1 MKLLR
6 TVNHNLCLTSVLLSM
21 IYCISC
27 NSKNDNTLIST
38 DEYLDYVNYDTT
50 DWCKKC
56 NAQSVLKKDILFNFD
71 MKVPIDLSAI
81 KYDFMIIR
89 QGVIYIGPFEKNII
103 IKNVDDNLSRV
114 NTLAFVIIDHT
125 NKQVYKWYNKES
137 YYLYKKDKC
146 NVTLEKNGEFSL
158 K

>member
-1 MKLLR
+1 
-6 TVNHNLCLTSVLLSM
+6 M

-103 IKNVDDNLSRV
+103 IKNVSIKRAINWASNRYKIIGTDKWNRNSIISKTNHSPSILS
-114 NTLAFVIIDHT
+114 
-125 NKQVYKWYNKES
+125 KP
-137 YYLYKKDKC
+137 
-146 NVTLEKNGEFSL
+146 L

>member
-1 MKLLR
+1 M
-6 TVNHNLCLTSVLLSM
+6 VLLKYILTFMSLLV
-21 IYCISC
+21 CFAC
-27 NSKNDNTLIST
+27 HKDNNTLIST
-38 DEYLDYVNYDTT
+38 DEYLDYVNYNTT

-103 IKNVDDNLSRV
+103 IKNVSFCMDDNLSRV